1 MSMDDRKS
9 ALENKYA
16 HDQQTF
22 FKIEARASK
31 LIGLWAAELMKM
43 DGPAAVA
50 YAKEVVASN
59 LDEPGFDDVKRK
71 VQADFSA
78 ANVDVSDHMFDSII
92 EKKLEEARAQVEAE
106 AKE

>member
-1 MSMDDRKS
+1 MRVTSLLLLIDDDKDERSFIFFRGAILWLFEKDTR
-9 ALENKYA
+9 YA
-16 HDQQTF
+16 VVV
-22 FKIEARASK
+22 
-31 LIGLWAAELMKM
+31 AATN
-43 DGPAAVA
+43 
-50 YAKEVVASN
+50 AKEVVASN

-106 AKE
+106 AKA